1 LPRRLANPNGAT
13 AASLQPNTP
22 FCLGAKGTAAGS
34 GAVLQACGAPT
45 ADFKVGFTKS
55 GGTGTIVQK
64 SSGLCLTV
72 AGEGPEPSLPS
83 YQPMRKK
90 GAIILATGCDNS
102 ISAIGVRPGASLLF
116 LPALRVLVPVR

>member
-1 LPRRLANPNGAT
+1 MLVHRLANPNCAT

-45 ADFKVGFTKS
+45 AAFKVGFTKS

-72 AGEGPEPSLPS
+72 TGEGPEPSLPS

-90 GAIILATGCDNS
+90 GAIILATGGDNS
-102 ISAIGVRPGASLLF
+102 NSAKGVSATI
-116 LPALRVLVPVR
+116 LRSFCPCPSGSRSR